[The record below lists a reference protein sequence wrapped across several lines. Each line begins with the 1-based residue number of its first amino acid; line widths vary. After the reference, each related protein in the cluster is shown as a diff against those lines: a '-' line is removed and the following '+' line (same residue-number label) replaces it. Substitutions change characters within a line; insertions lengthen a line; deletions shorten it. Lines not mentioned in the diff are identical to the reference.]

1 MPIRSIA
8 IIPDGT
14 RRWSKRERVD
24 LEAGYSMAF
33 DGLLKTVRALLDRGL
48 QDIHIYMFSE
58 FNLRRDVSEIL
69 SCLKV
74 EHEFVKELV
83 ENNVQLQVHG
93 RYSSLV
99 QYNPSFVATLKELS
113 TKPPRRQDQTVHLY
127 ICYSF
132 VRHIEELRA
141 TLPADEV
148 LDYLTREKIDMVVRT
163 GGARTLS
170 DFLPTELRYSQLIF
184 LDAFFNDV
192 GVEEYLHLCSDY
204 DQREPN
210 FKYGT

>member
-14 RRWSKRERVD
+14 RRWSKREQID

-33 DGLLKTVRALLDRGL
+33 QGLLKTVRALLDRGL
-48 QDIHIYMFSE
+48 RNIHIYMFSE
-58 FNLRRDVSEIL
+58 FNLSRDTYEII

-74 EHEFVKELV
+74 EHAFVKELIAS
-83 ENNVQLQVHG
+83 NVQLQVHG

-99 QYNPSFVATLKELS
+99 QYNPHFVATLKELS
-113 TKPPRRQDQTVHLY
+113 TIPPQRQDPTVHLY

-132 VRHIEELRA
+132 ASHIEELRS
-141 TLPADEV
+141 TLPADAV

-184 LDAFFNDV
+184 LDDFFNDV
-192 GVEEYLHLCSDY
+192 GVDEYLRLCSDY
-204 DQREPN
+204 DQREPS

>member
-14 RRWSKRERVD
+14 RRWSKRERID

-33 DGLLKTVRALLDRGL
+33 QGLFKTVRALLDRGL
-48 QDIHIYMFSE
+48 HNIHIYMFSE
-58 FNLRRDVSEIL
+58 FNLGRDASEII

-74 EHEFVKELV
+74 EHAFVKELV
-83 ENNVQLQVHG
+83 ANNIQLQVHG

-99 QYNPSFVATLKELS
+99 QYNPGFVATLKELP
-113 TKPPRRQDQTVHLY
+113 TKPPQRQDPSVHLY

-132 VRHIEELRA
+132 ARHIEELRS

-148 LDYLTREKIDMVVRT
+148 LDYLAREKIDMVVRT

-184 LDAFFNDV
+184 LDDFFNDV
-192 GVEEYLHLCSDY
+192 DVNEYLRLCSDY
-204 DQREPN
+204 DQREPS